1 MSDEEI
7 NDLDLLVM
15 KGLYEEFY
23 KNMGK
28 FYEKTMESITSVIL
42 SSSRTVPEIVGLTT
56 TINEMQSLAAG
67 LQVSGES
74 THEKD
79 KELLEMLSFMYQ
91 EDVIACT
98 EDIRVIKRF
107 VDHFT
112 KRIQELTKLQTE
124 GNEST

>member
-1 MSDEEI
+1 MRDEEI

-23 KNMGK
+23 KNMAK
-28 FYEKTMESITSVIL
+28 FYEKTIESIASVIV
-42 SSSRTVPEIVGLTT
+42 SSSQTTPEIIGLTT
-56 TINEMQSLAAG
+56 IINEMQSLAAG

-74 THEKD
+74 THKKD
-79 KELLEMLSFMYQ
+79 KELLEMISFMYQ

-98 EDIRVIKRF
+98 EDIRVIKQF
-107 VDHFT
+107 SDHFS
-112 KRIQELTKLQTE
+112 KRIQELIKMQAE